1 MRLKIYSHFEGD
13 VWEGDVPELDSIEEY
28 DEVERDSV
36 VNEHIFRLFNRVDEG
51 DNERL
56 EAWGYRLPSLSV
68 GDVIEYDGR
77 AWKVD
82 DFGFQGIPT
91 P

>member
-1 MRLKIYSHFEGD
+1 MRLKIYSHFKD
-13 VWEGDVPELDSIEEY
+13 QVWEGEVPELDSIEEY
-28 DEVERDSV
+28 DEVERDAV
-36 VNEHIFRLFNRVDEG
+36 INERVFRLFNRVDDE

-68 GDVIEYDGR
+68 GDVIEYDGQ

-82 DFGFQGIPT
+82 DFGFQRIPT